1 MKFKLIAAASLVVFS
16 ALANAQSSATL
27 TYGVKD
33 TTATPSVQSHVLNMS
48 VKTRAFTNFDVDAGI
63 NTDTTDSK
71 NVITN
76 RYEVGVTP
84 FYNINNNF
92 RGDVRV
98 ATGVKAKSGS
108 DGYNY
113 YSVEPGV
120 TAKFG
125 DISARVAYRYRT
137 AYDSNVNADTSQ
149 TMRYSV
155 GYTLTKKDAIRL
167 GYDVQSGDGAN
178 KQTSI
183 AYTRSF

>member
-1 MKFKLIAAASLVVFS
+1 MKLKLIAAASLVAFS
-16 ALANAQSSATL
+16 AMASAQSSVTA
-27 TYGVKD
+27 TYGVKEAD
-33 TTATPSVQSHVLNMS
+33 VTNVQSHVLNMS
-48 VKTRAFTNFDVDAGI
+48 VKTRAFTNVDLDAGI
-63 NTDTTDSK
+63 NTETADVART
-71 NVITN
+71 VTN
-76 RYEVGVTP
+76 RYEIGATTGIDLTS
-84 FYNINNNF
+84 FL

-98 ATGVKAKSGS
+98 GTGMKQKSGVQ
-108 DGYNY
+108 DFGY

-125 DISARVAYRYRT
+125 DISTRVAYRYRT

-155 GYTLTKKDAIRL
+155 GYALTKKDAIRL

-178 KQTSI
+178 KQTTI

>member
-1 MKFKLIAAASLVVFS
+1 MKLKLIAAASLVAFS
-16 ALANAQSSATL
+16 AFANAQSSATL

-33 TTATPSVQSHVLNMS
+33 TDTTPSVQSHVLNMS
-48 VKTRAFTNFDVDAGI
+48 VKTRAFTNVDVDAGI
-63 NTDTTDSK
+63 NTETADVART
-71 NVITN
+71 VTN
-76 RYEVGVTP
+76 RYEIGVTP
-84 FYNINNNF
+84 GYNITDTF
-92 RGDVRV
+92 RGDVRL
-98 ATGVKAKSGS
+98 ATGIKQKSGVQ
-108 DGYNY
+108 DFGY

-125 DISARVAYRYRT
+125 DISTRVAYRYRT

-155 GYTLTKKDAIRL
+155 GYALTKKDAIRL

-178 KQTSI
+178 KQTTI